1 MAKNIKESVKREL
14 VEGTATAVANKLSPE
29 IQSMF
34 RDLTLQHRQLLT
46 RMRDIEN
53 LITGAYTSNPKKL
66 AQPKQKSLPSASS
79 APNFD
84 AIPAELKPAMV
95 VASVSTVPEKRR
107 PGRPRKNPVTPAPA
121 VVLSVPAAKPTVKVQ
136 SRMPEPTNKLVKKD
150 QVPAGFETINN
161 YLSRN
166 KIQFNRDETLGFSNR
181 CRKIVREK
189 GLSTQIQVD
198 AGYGIVRNCYTTEIL
213 DVALKSILDERGA
226 LPVTPVNPNT
236 LKREQARHV
245 LAL

>member
-14 VEGTATAVANKLSPE
+14 VENTATATANKISPE
-29 IQSMF
+29 IQGMF

-53 LITGAYTSNPKKL
+53 LLTGAYTAKQIASAK
-66 AQPKQKSLPSASS
+66 QQKSLPVASG
-79 APNFD
+79 APSLD
-84 AIPAELKPAMV
+84 AIPSELKPAMV
-95 VASVSTVPEKRR
+95 VASVPTVPEKRR

-121 VVLSVPAAKPTVKVQ
+121 VVLSVPAAKPAAKVQ
-136 SRMPEPTNKLVKKD
+136 PRMPEPTNKLVKKD

-166 KIQFNRDETLGFSNR
+166 KIQFNRDETLVFSNR
-181 CRKIVREK
+181 CRKLVREK

-198 AGYGIVRNCYTTEIL
+198 AGFGIIRNCYTTELL
-213 DVALKSILDERGA
+213 DSALKSILDERGA
-226 LPVTPVNPNT
+226 LPVAPVNPNT

>member
-53 LITGAYTSNPKKL
+53 LLTGAYTAKQIASAK
-66 AQPKQKSLPSASS
+66 QQKSLPAASS

-84 AIPAELKPAMV
+84 AIPAERKPAMV

-107 PGRPRKNPVTPAPA
+107 PGRPRKNPVTPALA
-121 VVLSVPAAKPTVKVQ
+121 VSSAPVKSIVKAQ
-136 SRMPEPTNKLVKKD
+136 PRMPEPTNKLVKKD

-166 KIQFNRDETLGFSNR
+166 KIQFSRDETLVFSNR
-181 CRKIVREK
+181 CRKLVREK

-198 AGYGIVRNCYTTEIL
+198 AGFGIIRNCYTTELL
-213 DVALKSILDERGA
+213 DAALKSILDERGA
-226 LPVTPVNPNT
+226 LPVAPVNPNT

>member
-14 VEGTATAVANKLSPE
+14 VENTATATANKISPE
-29 IQSMF
+29 IQKMF
-34 RDLTLQHRQLLT
+34 TDITLQHRQLLT

-53 LITGAYTSNPKKL
+53 LITGVYVSNPKKL
-66 AQPKQKSLPSASS
+66 AQPKQKGLPAASS

-95 VASVSTVPEKRR
+95 VASVSTVSTVPEKRR
-107 PGRPRKNPVTPAPA
+107 PGRPRKNSVTPAPVA
-121 VVLSVPAAKPTVKVQ
+121 LPAKPDVKKVQ

-150 QVPAGFETINN
+150 QVPVGFETINN

-166 KIQFNRDETLGFSNR
+166 KIQFSRDETLVFSNR
-181 CRKIVREK
+181 CRKLVREK

-198 AGYGIVRNCYTTEIL
+198 AGFGIIRNCYTTELL
-213 DVALKSILDERGA
+213 DSALKSILDERGA
-226 LPVTPVNPNT
+226 LPVAPVNPNT

>member
-53 LITGAYTSNPKKL
+53 LITEVYTSNPKKL
-66 AQPKQKSLPSASS
+66 AQPKQKSLPAASS

-95 VASVSTVPEKRR
+95 VASVPAVPEKRR
-107 PGRPRKNPVTPAPA
+107 PGRPRKNPITPTPVSVSSAP
-121 VVLSVPAAKPTVKVQ
+121 VKSIVKTQ
-136 SRMPEPTNKLVKKD
+136 PRMPEPTNKLVKKD

-166 KIQFNRDETLGFSNR
+166 KIQFNRDETLVFSNR

-198 AGYGIVRNCYTTEIL
+198 AGFGIIRNCYTTEIL

-226 LPVTPVNPNT
+226 LPVAPVNPNT